1 MKNMCLIFILFFSL
15 SPGYFLYSSALFAT
29 KEGAM
34 ASFTS
39 PLNEKMTVCLQFQYW
54 YEVNYLRT
62 FFSPAFCKSSSCQNL
77 TFLVKTEYHKRSQ
90 KYIHGGLGGQIS
102 SIAWIRMSKRST
114 YWQKNDKISI
124 NGAVALA
131 MAFEKN
137 FGLFYFSWCPW
148 YLRSPVVCKNHVC
161 ELISVRLWNFKDG
174 GS

>member
-1 MKNMCLIFILFFSL
+1 MFIFFVLTHFRGKDRNCNNVFGGFLKELKQRKIASEILWPLAILTEGTFCFLTFRRDIYEKYVFNIYLFFLSL

-77 TFLVKTEYHKRSQ
+77 TF
-90 KYIHGGLGGQIS
+90 
-102 SIAWIRMSKRST
+102 
-114 YWQKNDKISI
+114 
-124 NGAVALA
+124 
-131 MAFEKN
+131 
-137 FGLFYFSWCPW
+137 
-148 YLRSPVVCKNHVC
+148 
-161 ELISVRLWNFKDG
+161 
-174 GS
+174 